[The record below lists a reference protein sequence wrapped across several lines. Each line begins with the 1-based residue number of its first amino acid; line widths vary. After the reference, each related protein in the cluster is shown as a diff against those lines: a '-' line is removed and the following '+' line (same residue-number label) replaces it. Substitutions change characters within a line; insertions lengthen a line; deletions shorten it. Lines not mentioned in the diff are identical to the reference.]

1 MFWHA
6 YAIFCYICSDRR
18 LKRLEKLQEDVKTLL
33 LTLEENFVMNNRV
46 KHGVPSD
53 SALSPSVV
61 APTKSLHHRE
71 DQILPKP
78 NPEDAIFWS
87 TKRPQV
93 NCTKFGTIFF
103 LRVFWPVR
111 NFVHLQ

>member
-1 MFWHA
+1 MFRHA
-6 YAIFCYICSDRR
+6 YAIFCYICSDRC
-18 LKRLEKLQEDVKTLL
+18 LKRFKKLQEDAKTLL
-33 LTLEENFVMNNRV
+33 RTLKENFVMNNRV

-53 SALSPSVV
+53 SAISPSVA
-61 APTKSLHHRE
+61 APTKSLRHG

-93 NCTKFGTIFF
+93 NCT
-103 LRVFWPVR
+103 
-111 NFVHLQ
+111 